1 MILYMAGGID
11 HLKFIT
17 GGWRL
22 WSMGG
27 IDRAKFQLKF
37 VVSGNDIIQLK
48 FMEEGSVSIKIT
60 IYITL

>member
-1 MILYMAGGID
+1 
-11 HLKFIT
+11 
-17 GGWRL
+17 
-22 WSMGG
+22 MGG